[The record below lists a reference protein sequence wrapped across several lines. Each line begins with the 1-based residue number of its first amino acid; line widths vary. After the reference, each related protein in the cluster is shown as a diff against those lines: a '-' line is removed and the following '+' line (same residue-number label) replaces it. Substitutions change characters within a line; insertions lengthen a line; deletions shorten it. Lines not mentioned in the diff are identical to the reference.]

1 MEKIYCDRERE
12 HEASVLRA
20 KAEVLSPSDAA
31 KICEVFRALADP
43 TRMKIL
49 LALLQGEMCVYHL
62 CEVTEGTP
70 SRVSHQLRGLKDK
83 GIVKARRLGK
93 NVEYSLADE
102 HIAKMLRLGVEH
114 LACGGR
120 KNDA

>member
-1 MEKIYCDRERE
+1 MEGIYCDREQE

-20 KAEVLSPSDAA
+20 KAGALAPSDVA
-31 KICEVFRALADP
+31 KVCEIFRSLADP

-49 LALLQGEMCVYHL
+49 LALLEGEMCVYHL

-102 HIAKMLRLGVEH
+102 HIAKMIGLGVAH
-114 LACGGR
+114 LACEGAET
-120 KNDA
+120 NA